1 MKIKD
6 LDKRFEVQKHGHV
19 EIDPQDRCHYRG
31 NCIRSSHFTILLHFP
46 GLFVSLSAIALG
58 VLIVAMHKGSFAAVG
73 LKPRAIALA
82 MTAAVIVFLVS
93 GTILLFVD
101 RP

>member
-1 MKIKD
+1 MDTLKLILKTVVIIVATVFG
-6 LDKRFEVQKHGHV
+6 LR
-19 EIDPQDRCHYRG
+19 I
-31 NCIRSSHFTILLHFP
+31 FTILLQRFP

-58 VLIVAMHKGSFAAVG
+58 VLIVAMYKGSFAAVG
-73 LKPRAIALA
+73 LKNRRAIALA

-93 GTILLFVD
+93 GAILLFVD